1 MDDQLSE
8 TPWLS
13 GKDYSIA
20 DISLVV
26 YLTRMTSFQM
36 APLWHDFS
44 YLKSWF
50 EKIKA
55 REAYKRAVDD
65 WGDITANKRKVE
77 GQAAFE
83 KIKGLW
89 EAPPQ

>member
-1 MDDQLSE
+1 MDKQLAL

-13 GKDYSIA
+13 GDDYSIA

-36 APLWHDFS
+36 APLWQNLNH
-44 YLKSWF
+44 LRAWF
-50 EKIKA
+50 DKIKA
-55 REAYKRAVDD
+55 RNAYKTAVDD
-65 WGDITANKRKVE
+65 WGDVTAEKRQKE

-83 KIKGLW
+83 QIKSLW
-89 EAPPQ
+89 ESVEK